1 MYLNLGSNHGCYD
14 GRVSTKLSVITDA
27 KKIKEYRKDLE
38 RRKMEANSV
47 SPTRPSRL
55 ALAQPLPSNSHKQKR
70 RINPFLVSPGDSNS
84 AIALKFVQFLAL
96 GPASDNDIAT
106 NLGSV
111 VLASQISQLKHDYCQ
126 KYDRNNLFNQND
138 RFPTLERQRRLR
150 KNKLGTPA
158 PTSGDSDGDLDDIDY
173 IDSMED
179 EPPLPELIGDH
190 YLLKDKAY
198 KELQPW
204 DWLRYSSFERKL
216 VVHNIHRALTRLGF
230 SETHPLRRKICD
242 PQASLAVGSPSLAM
256 ASDDEN
262 RRAQLGGGILH
273 TRKTTKKA
281 ATVSPR
287 VSAKAAS
294 PSTKP
299 PTVSVLKPL
308 ALQTLSAKRK
318 FSLSLL
324 SLSDDDKQ
332 TKKLKMELD
341 TLPLSEEDDTP
352 LLRRAATASP
362 AAGDLR
368 AKRMDYYNQLAV
380 KFRDKYK
387 EYALLYNRLKNPAS
401 MSKAELK
408 RQLLKL
414 FELHTQLSG
423 WKKKLWEYDRD
434 VKNKL
439 EIMGLSKHKK
449 TSGNSANSSSRSSGS
464 TPAPSSR
471 ARFPLNY

>member
-1 MYLNLGSNHGCYD
+1 MYLNLGSSQGCYD
-14 GRVSTKLSVITDA
+14 GRVSTKLSVITDPR
-27 KKIKEYRKDLE
+27 KIREYRKDLE
-38 RRKMEANSV
+38 RRKLEANSV
-47 SPTRPSRL
+47 SPTKPARP
-55 ALAQPLPSNSHKQKR
+55 ALAQLLPSSKQKQAR
-70 RINPFLVSPGDSNS
+70 RANPFLVSPGDSNA
-84 AIALKFVQFLAL
+84 AIALKFVQFIAL

-106 NLGSV
+106 NLGSA
-111 VLASQISQLKHDYCQ
+111 VLASKIAQLKQDYCQ
-126 KYDRNNLFNQND
+126 KYDRNNLFYHND
-138 RFPTLERQRRLR
+138 RFPTLERRLR

-158 PTSGDSDGDLDDIDY
+158 SAGDSDGDLDDIDH
-173 IDSMED
+173 IDSMDD
-179 EPPLPELIGDH
+179 ESPLPDLVGDH
-190 YLLKDKAY
+190 YLLKDKSY

-204 DWLRYSSFERKL
+204 DWLRYTPFERKL

-230 SETHPLRRKICD
+230 SEAHPLRRKICD

-262 RRAQLGGGILH
+262 RRSQLGGGILH
-273 TRKTTKKA
+273 MKKTTKKA
-281 ATVSPR
+281 ATVSPK
-287 VSAKAAS
+287 VLGKAALS
-294 PSTKP
+294 STKP
-299 PTVSVLKPL
+299 PTASALRPL
-308 ALQTLSAKRK
+308 TSQTLAKRK

-362 AAGDLR
+362 AAGDAK
-368 AKRMDYYNQLAV
+368 AKRMDYYNQLAL

-434 VKNKL
+434 IKNKL

-449 TSGNSANSSSRSSGS
+449 TSGTSANSTSRLSAS

>member
-1 MYLNLGSNHGCYD
+1 M
-14 GRVSTKLSVITDA
+14 
-27 KKIKEYRKDLE
+27 
-38 RRKMEANSV
+38 
-47 SPTRPSRL
+47 SPTKPARP
-55 ALAQPLPSNSHKQKR
+55 ALAQLLPSSKQKQAR
-70 RINPFLVSPGDSNS
+70 RANPFLVSPGDSNA
-84 AIALKFVQFLAL
+84 AIALKFVQFIAL

-106 NLGSV
+106 NLGSA
-111 VLASQISQLKHDYCQ
+111 VLASKIAQLKQDYCQ
-126 KYDRNNLFNQND
+126 KYDRNNLFYHND
-138 RFPTLERQRRLR
+138 RFPTLELQRRLR

-158 PTSGDSDGDLDDIDY
+158 SAGDSDGDLDDTDH
-173 IDSMED
+173 IDSMDD
-179 EPPLPELIGDH
+179 ESPLPDLVGDH
-190 YLLKDKAY
+190 FLLKDKSY

-204 DWLRYSSFERKL
+204 DWLRYTPFERKL

-230 SETHPLRRKICD
+230 SEAHPLRRKICD

-262 RRAQLGGGILH
+262 RRSQLGGGILH
-273 TRKTTKKA
+273 MKKTTKKA
-281 ATVSPR
+281 ATVSPK
-287 VSAKAAS
+287 VLGKAALS
-294 PSTKP
+294 STKP
-299 PTVSVLKPL
+299 PTASALRPL
-308 ALQTLSAKRK
+308 TSQTLAKRK

-362 AAGDLR
+362 AAGDAK
-368 AKRMDYYNQLAV
+368 AKRMDYYNQLAL

-434 VKNKL
+434 IKNKL

-449 TSGNSANSSSRSSGS
+449 TSGTSANSTSRLSAS